1 MSNQPDRP
9 TASWLIE
16 AAIRSLRRQGV
27 TTSADLARALNDQGV
42 TTPEGE
48 QWHSV
53 LVQQLLAM
61 GTRER
66 RRPL

>member
-27 TTSADLARALNDQGV
+27 VTSADIARALNDQGV

-48 QWHSV
+48 QWHAV
-53 LVQQLLAM
+53 LVD
-61 GTRER
+61 
-66 RRPL
+66 